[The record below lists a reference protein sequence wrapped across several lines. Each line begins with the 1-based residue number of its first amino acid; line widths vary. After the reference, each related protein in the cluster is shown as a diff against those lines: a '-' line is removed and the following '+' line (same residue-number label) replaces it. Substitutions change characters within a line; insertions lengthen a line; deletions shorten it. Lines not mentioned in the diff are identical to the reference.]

1 MQEIDWDEH
10 ILKMDKLRE
19 ALKREDLPEEFRR
32 EIEAFF
38 EKQRRIAKAAQLLL
52 EEMKR

>member
-1 MQEIDWDEH
+1 MTGIDWDEH
-10 ILKMDKLRE
+10 YLKMDELQA

-38 EKQRRIAKAAQLLL
+38 EKQRKTAEAAQLLL